1 MKENTTVRKTIEDLI
16 ENLNQQ
22 GILARGAGY
31 CFSMSEMLQTML
43 TQKSIESRIVE
54 VKLTVMSQDP
64 PLYRAIGH
72 DDLSNHNEIDTH
84 VVVITETEPPYL
96 IDSSIFHLLQPFKQ
110 IPYILAPLDMDDIGG
125 KKLILDHEVQESK
138 WLYEEKPNPKMPAIH
153 QQNLL
158 ARMNNDRVV
167 KGQLRWL
174 KVLVSVA
181 LVIAV
186 LNTGRGYYDFYQK
199 YIITDNNYGPQNL
212 GRDDLLEEIRRLE
225 RLLQQK

>member
-1 MKENTTVRKTIEDLI
+1 
-16 ENLNQQ
+16 
-22 GILARGAGY
+22 
-31 CFSMSEMLQTML
+31 
-43 TQKSIESRIVE
+43 
-54 VKLTVMSQDP
+54 
-64 PLYRAIGH
+64 
-72 DDLSNHNEIDTH
+72 

-96 IDSSIFHLLQPFKQ
+96 IDASIFHLLQPFKQ

-199 YIITDNNYGPQNL
+199 YIITDNNYGPQSI